1 MTITRG
7 RRPMRRTPSPL
18 TSTHKIGQNRGKR
31 RIWLDGKRLAHA
43 RFIGGTHYD
52 LEASEDIIVLTLNDQ
67 DGARKVTGR
76 PDGKPII
83 DIIGKVVS
91 DAFAEYVTHVDV
103 AFSSAGIITIR
114 PAKGE

>member
-1 MTITRG
+1 MTII
-7 RRPMRRTPSPL
+7 S
-18 TSTHKIGQNRGKR
+18 STHKIQLNRGKR
-31 RIWLDGKRLAHA
+31 RIWIDGKRLAHA